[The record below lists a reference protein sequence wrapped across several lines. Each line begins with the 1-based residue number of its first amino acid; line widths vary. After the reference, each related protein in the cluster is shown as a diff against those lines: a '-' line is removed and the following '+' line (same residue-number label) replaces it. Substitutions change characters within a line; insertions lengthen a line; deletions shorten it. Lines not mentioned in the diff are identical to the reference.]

1 MFTAQYLNP
10 MQDLKAKTAAEITL
24 EKIESTVLP
33 RADAPGI
40 IRSPRNGPTCILAA
54 AVWIK
59 LCQKYFNS
67 GTTKEACETFD
78 MRAKQLSRILMGQ
91 KYLGRGSSKG
101 EEASGPATRGKKCKS
116 VAAHTATK
124 ETGEE
129 EAPQE

>member
-1 MFTAQYLNP
+1 MLVLHVHMSSLGKIAKKENLVLRVVVQPLVQLNVPAQYLNP

-67 GTTKEACETFD
+67 GNTKEACETFD
-78 MRAKQLSRILMGQ
+78 V
-91 KYLGRGSSKG
+91 
-101 EEASGPATRGKKCKS
+101 GPNSCQGFSWVKNI
-116 VAAHTATK
+116 
-124 ETGEE
+124 
-129 EAPQE
+129 